1 MKYFCT
7 LLFLL
12 FFLTIAQAQKSFRFD
27 PTPRVEINGEDLGFP
42 FAGGINAAQLQSM
55 DVNGNGEEELVIWD
69 RNSRRLS
76 VFEDSED
83 GIIHKPELS
92 YSFPGDVNG
101 YLLLVDF
108 NGNGRKDLFTSSP
121 FGIKA
126 YRNMGHS
133 NQTVQWE
140 VAQNFLRLDGGSN
153 IQANNLDIPVIMD
166 IDGDGD
172 LDVVT
177 FNFAVGDYLEFY
189 KNTSIERKGTADID
203 GFESAR
209 VRWGNFEFCG
219 CGQFSFGFTCAGN
232 PIQQIE
238 HPQEENF
245 RIQHIGGHSLMLY
258 DFTGNG
264 LLDIVMGQDE
274 CDILY
279 YLPNTGTNE
288 SPIFTSFST
297 TLPELG
303 PLPSFPI
310 FHIGSLYK
318 DDFIVSLNASNRA
331 QEYNIDFSRSI
342 RRFTREGNRWNPNP
356 QNFLQDQMI
365 DLGENAKP
373 FFMGNS
379 NQGELLISANQVI
392 NGTVTGAVTKFTLD
406 QNGFILEEEDY
417 LNFSSLNLTDLQI
430 QQFGNHSFY
439 SGNKIEN
446 FLIVRTLYHK
456 AGELDI
462 SQSQTIALP
471 EVTLRGNDHLEF
483 YEHENQSYL
492 LLARQTGELIRYRV
506 NFNPDPVFTLLE
518 RNYLGFSDNPATRN
532 LTVHVVKEPGNPQA
546 DLYAIDQR
554 GRLMIIPDFISHS
567 NVQDEVLYINNLTV
581 STQFGRHSWISSIP
595 NIFEGKVDLIVG
607 TAAGGLIYLTQE
619 TSTVPGE
626 ERDWQIKLYPNPTED
641 ILTIISSEEA
651 TGQLLNSL
659 GQVILSDILLPAGE
673 VTRINLLPY
682 ARGMYYLQ
690 VKDINGNIKGKKVIK
705 R

>member
-7 LLFLL
+7 LFFFL
-12 FFLTIAQAQKSFRFD
+12 FFLTTAQAQKSFRLD
-27 PTPRVEINGEDLGFP
+27 TAPRVEINGENLGFP

-55 DVNGNGEEELVIWD
+55 DVNGNGQEELVIWD
-69 RNSRRLS
+69 RNSRRLL
-76 VFEDSED
+76 VFEE
-83 GIIHKPELS
+83 GEYGLEYKPELA
-92 YSFPGDVNG
+92 YSFPEDVNG
-101 YLLLVDF
+101 YLILVDF
-108 NGNGRKDLFTSSP
+108 NKNGRKDLFTSSP

-126 YRNMGHS
+126 YRNLGHT
-133 NQTVQWE
+133 NQTVKWE
-140 VAQNFLRLDGGSN
+140 VAQNFLRLEGGSN

-203 GFESAR
+203 GFASAK

-232 PIQQIE
+232 PIQQAE
-238 HPQEENF
+238 HIQEENL
-245 RIQHIGGHSLMLY
+245 RIQHIGGHSLLLH

-264 LLDIVMGQDE
+264 LLDMVMGQDE

-279 YLPNTGTNE
+279 YLPNSGTNE
-288 SPIFTSFST
+288 SPVFSSFST

-303 PLPSFPI
+303 QLPSFPI

-331 QEYNIDFSRSI
+331 QEFNIDFSRSI
-342 RRFTREGNRWNPNP
+342 RRFSREGNRWQTDP
-356 QNFLQDQMI
+356 QDFLQDQMV

-379 NQGELLISANQVI
+379 SQGELLVSANQVI
-392 NGTVTGAVTKFTLD
+392 NGAVTGSVTKFALD
-406 QNGFILEEEDY
+406 QNGLKLEEEDY
-417 LNFSSLNLTDLQI
+417 LNFSTLNLTDIQI
-430 QQFGNHSFY
+430 QQFGHHRFY
-439 SGNKIEN
+439 SGNTVEN
-446 FLIVRTLYHK
+446 FIIVRTLYYNP
-456 AGELDI
+456 GGLDF
-462 SQSQTIALP
+462 SQSRPLTLP

-483 YEHENQSYL
+483 FEHENQSYM

-506 NFNPDPVFTLLE
+506 NFNPEPVFTLMD

-532 LTVHVVKEPGNPQA
+532 LTVHVVREPGSEGP
-546 DLYAIDQR
+546 DLYAIDQS
-554 GRLMIIPDFISHS
+554 GRLMVITDFLSNS
-567 NVQDEVLYINNLTV
+567 NVQDEVLFINNALV
-581 STQFGRHSWISSIP
+581 STQFGRHTWISSIP
-595 NIFEGKVDLIVG
+595 DIFEQKVDLIIG
-607 TAAGGLIYLTQE
+607 TAAGGLIYLAQE
-619 TSTVPGE
+619 ALAVPGE
-626 ERDWQIKLYPNPTED
+626 LRDWQVKLYPNPTED
-641 ILTIISSEEA
+641 ILTIISSDDA
-651 TGQLLNSL
+651 MGQLINSL

-682 ARGMYYLQ
+682 PRGMYYLQ
-690 VKDINGNIKGKKVIK
+690 VKDNNGNVQGKKVIK
-705 R
+705 K